1 MTGMKSEIE
10 LLPRRR
16 SRPLRRRVVAVAT
29 VVFVGYFGWVVI
41 SDRGQIG
48 RALLR
53 FQGAKLRWL
62 LVAIGFGVVSQV
74 AGVLV
79 QHRILTRAGIGMR
92 VRTMFAFVLAQSAI
106 GLAAPGGPVAA
117 NAYAFRRLRNGGT
130 EAAVAVWALA
140 AINIVGAVAVAGFSI
155 LALSGVSPAGVAT
168 LLVLALLLAVL
179 VIVVRSPSRALRP
192 MRAILWTVRRVRR
205 RPTDDVGDSADA
217 FVRRLSVIRLGRLDL
232 SLTGAL
238 AVVSVLADCAVW
250 LAATQAMITVPSRCV
265 SVPPVT
271 PLPAICQRFHEP
283 KQADD
288 LVAYASGQA
297 ANVFQVLPGGIGLV
311 EGAMTATLTA
321 RHVRPVPALS
331 AVLLYRV
338 ISYWA
343 VILIG
348 GACWLA
354 LRRRP
359 PRSRAERSH
368 L

>member
-1 MTGMKSEIE
+1 
-10 LLPRRR
+10 L
-16 SRPLRRRVVAVAT
+16 
-29 VVFVGYFGWVVI
+29 VGYFAWVVV
-41 SDRGQIG
+41 SDRAQIG

-62 LVAIGFGVVSQV
+62 LVAIGCGVVSQV

-79 QHRILTRAGIGMR
+79 QHRILARAGVAMR
-92 VRTMFAFVLAQSAI
+92 VRSTFAFVLAQSAI

-117 NAYAFRRLRNGGT
+117 NVYAFRRLRKRGT
-130 EAAVAVWALA
+130 EAAVAGWALA
-140 AINIVGAVAVAGFSI
+140 AINIFGAIAVAGFSI
-155 LALSGVSPAGVAT
+155 FALTGVSPAGIAT
-168 LLVLALLLAVL
+168 LVVLALLLGGL
-179 VIVVRSPSRALRP
+179 VIIVRSPSRARRP
-192 MRAILWTVRRVRR
+192 MMAISRTVRRARR
-205 RPTDDVGDSADA
+205 RPTDDVGESADA
-217 FVRRLSVIRLGRLDL
+217 FVKRLSVIRLRHVDL

-238 AVVSVLADCAVW
+238 AVLSVVADCAVW
-250 LAATQAMITVPSRCV
+250 LAATQAMITVPSRCQA
-265 SVPPVT
+265 VPPSQ
-271 PLPAICQRFHEP
+271 PLSVVCSRFHEP

-297 ANVFQVLPGGIGLV
+297 ANAIPFLPGGLGLV
-311 EGAMTATLTA
+311 ESAMTATLTA

-354 LRRRP
+354 LRRKP
-359 PRSRAERSH
+359 PVLQRRAAP